1 MGIEMERS
9 MRVIKENAL
18 VETAI
23 CLTCHRRFR
32 MEKVLKHNMDIHGG
46 DQTQFCDKIVT
57 YSSIKVI
64 HGICKEKRLYQ
75 DKQKI
80 LSFALKIFCKTPNE
94 SIIECMGSIA
104 ELHTKPQ
111 RNCNFKL
118 FETELMVDWIGAKFT
133 KGPGILRKVIR

>member
-1 MGIEMERS
+1 
-9 MRVIKENAL
+9 
-18 VETAI
+18 
-23 CLTCHRRFR
+23 
-32 MEKVLKHNMDIHGG
+32 MDIHGG
-46 DQTQFCDKIVT
+46 DQTQFCDKILT

-75 DKQKI
+75 DKKKI

-118 FETELMVDWIGAKFT
+118 FETELMVDWNGPNLPKAQAFLEKSLDRYYGSRKQWRFKTGSSKYIVSKVVERIT
-133 KGPGILRKVIR
+133 KEPSRLSFMK